1 MSGLEYV
8 GESVTVRQDA
18 YKYYGDSLNYD
29 GGRDSKLS
37 YLIRDRSKF
46 QLLECL
52 VHHHLAVRVPC
63 EEQPGMCVQLHVA
76 DREIIHGL
84 LVLQCQ
90 HESK

>member
-46 QLLECL
+46 QLLKWL
-52 VHHHLAVRVPC
+52 IRDSSPSL
-63 EEQPGMCVQLHVA
+63 G
-76 DREIIHGL
+76 
-84 LVLQCQ
+84 
-90 HESK
+90 SKSTL